1 MAEKKSVSVKVLN
14 MAGEEVSKMNLNA
27 EVFGIEPHQQAMFD
41 AVQVEQ
47 ANQRQATAKTKV
59 RHEVSGGGKKPWRQ
73 KGTGRARSG
82 SSRSP
87 VWVGGGTV
95 FIWVGGGTV
104 FGPVGNQNFKISQ
117 NKKEHK
123 LALKSALSL
132 KTKDGLLVID
142 EIKFDGKKTKNFVS
156 FLDAIKVGGKALV
169 VVDEITEEIFASSR
183 NVGFA
188 KVVTSDNISVL
199 DLLNVDNLVMSKASI
214 KTVEEA
220 LK

>member
-73 KGTGRARSG
+73 KGTGRARAG

-87 VWVGGGTV
+87 
-95 FIWVGGGTV
+95 IWVGGGTV

-132 KTKDGLLVID
+132 KTKDGLVVVD
-142 EIKFDGKKTKNFVS
+142 EIKFADKKTKNFVA
-156 FLDAIKVGGKALV
+156 FLDAIKVGSKALV
-169 VVDEITEEIFASSR
+169 VVDAITEEIFASAR
-183 NVGFA
+183 NVGYA
-188 KVVTSDNISVL
+188 KVVTADNISVV

-214 KTVEEA
+214 KEVEEA